1 MPYIAAARGV
11 PSEEFK
17 NAFHKELHNQI
28 GASAADDEWVYLI
41 IAHHDVDA
49 CAVRTC
55 GAATI
60 PDCNPRI

>member
-49 CAVRTC
+49 RHACTEGRRV
-55 GAATI
+55 
-60 PDCNPRI
+60 PPRMDR